1 MKLMHYTEEP
11 PKRIETDVAK
21 GVSARLLIGKNDGA
35 GNFCMRLFQLDKGG
49 HTPRHSHEW
58 EHEIFFHEGQGEIF
72 LGDTWKPVKAGCAA
86 FVPGHLDH
94 QIRNT
99 GEGALTFV
107 CLIPSGFPEL

>member
-11 PKRIETDVAK
+11 PKRIENDVAK

-35 GNFCMRLFQLDKGG
+35 GNFCMRLFQLDEGG

-72 LGDTWKPVKAGCAA
+72 LGDTWKPVEAGCAA

-99 GEGALTFV
+99 GEGTLTFV
-107 CLIPSGFPEL
+107 CLIPSGYPEL